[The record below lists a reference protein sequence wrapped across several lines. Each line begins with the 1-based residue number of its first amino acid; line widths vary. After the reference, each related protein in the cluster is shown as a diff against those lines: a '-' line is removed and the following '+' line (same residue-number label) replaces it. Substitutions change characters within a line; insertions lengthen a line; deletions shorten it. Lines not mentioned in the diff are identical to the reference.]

1 MPRATTS
8 ITIPRSDRSV
18 SGPFIIYVCLVVGSN
33 SLDFSIIRKKIMCC
47 LIKFTRI
54 QSNKFKISF

>member
-47 LIKFTRI
+47 LIKFARI
-54 QSNKFKISF
+54 SVQ